1 MFNPFV
7 RNGTAGCLAP
17 FVLGFAVS
25 QESLS
30 PCVIIIFDKSRP
42 FLREVNF
49 ALEVLVLTCS
59 PKDKVACRDRHLH
72 GPMWG
77 KLRLVMQDLAFLLQD
92 LQVNREPTSPP
103 STMKRQSFLPE
114 VTTGAES
121 IP

>member
-1 MFNPFV
+1 MPPF
-7 RNGTAGCLAP
+7 G
-17 FVLGFAVS
+17 
-25 QESLS
+25 
-30 PCVIIIFDKSRP
+30 SRK
-42 FLREVNF
+42 E
-49 ALEVLVLTCS
+49 AYAIADDVLVLPCS
-59 PKDKVACRDRHLH
+59 AKDKVAGRDHNLH
-72 GPMWG
+72 GPMRG

>member
-42 FLREVNF
+42 VLREVNF
-49 ALEVLVLTCS
+49 ALDVSFFPVPPKTRSRAETAICTVRCGVSSVL
-59 PKDKVACRDRHLH
+59 
-72 GPMWG
+72 
-77 KLRLVMQDLAFLLQD
+77 
-92 LQVNREPTSPP
+92 
-103 STMKRQSFLPE
+103 
-114 VTTGAES
+114 
-121 IP
+121 